1 MQTARSKRSTEWL
14 QTIGCEVLR
23 TDPATWR
30 LRRVLGVESQVL
42 QAFWCQFMS
51 KAKQEDKIGSDI
63 EEKNEGEMLQCVC
76 VRESSCISLFMES
89 GAIHNVP
96 LPFTV

>member
-1 MQTARSKRSTEWL
+1 MQTARFKHGTEWL
-14 QTIGCEVLR
+14 RAVGCEVR
-23 TDPATWR
+23 CTDPATWR
-30 LRRVLGVESQVL
+30 LKRVLGVESQVL

-51 KAKQEDKIGSDI
+51 KAKQEDKIGSDV
-63 EEKNEGEMLQCVC
+63 EQENEGELLQCVC
-76 VRESSCISLFMES
+76 VRESSCISLFVES